1 MKISKSMIY
10 LQSDKNNKTDNDRSR
25 EKNKLQESIERL
37 RSRLLETPEWPID
50 YMFKFIVPNNG
61 GKVNTVR
68 GMLPEEGKTTFNH
81 SKDLRYV
88 AVTHVARMASADHI
102 IEITTKA
109 TSVDGVISL

>member
-1 MKISKSMIY
+1 MTEVEKS
-10 LQSDKNNKTDNDRSR
+10 
-25 EKNKLQESIERL
+25 KLQESIERL

-68 GMLPEEGKTTFNH
+68 DMLPTHGKTTFNP
-81 SKDLRYV
+81 SKDLHFV

>member
-1 MKISKSMIY
+1 MTEVEKSKM
-10 LQSDKNNKTDNDRSR
+10 
-25 EKNKLQESIERL
+25 QESIERL
-37 RSRLLETPEWPID
+37 RNRLLETPSWPID

-88 AVTHVARMASADHI
+88 AVTHVARMACADHI

>member
-1 MKISKSMIY
+1 MI
-10 LQSDKNNKTDNDRSR
+10 DT

-68 GMLPEEGKTTFNH
+68 VMLPEEGKTTFNH